1 MQHAD
6 LFQFPLGTLSRRV
19 HWIPPLDVCKRRRV
33 NVVFELLIFNLSLL
47 LKF

>member
-33 NVVFELLIFNLSLL
+33 NVVFKSFCLIIFLL
-47 LKF
+47 LTF